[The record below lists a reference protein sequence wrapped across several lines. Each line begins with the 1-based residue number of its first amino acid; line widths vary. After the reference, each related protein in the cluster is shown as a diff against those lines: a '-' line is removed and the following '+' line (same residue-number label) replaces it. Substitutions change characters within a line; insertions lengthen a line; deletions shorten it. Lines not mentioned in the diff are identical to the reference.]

1 MQEQFNFDDPD
12 SDISIAILDGP
23 VDTAH
28 VCFARARLE
37 TIYVKPGDRVSDNPA
52 LAHGT
57 HVASIIFGHPD
68 VGFSGLATACG
79 GMILPVFTTASDGNL
94 AARALDVIAAL
105 DIAVQRGVHVICIS
119 GGRIAGVSGHESAF
133 LAALKTCE
141 TANILIVVSLSDVGF
156 ENRHLFTGLKA
167 GSVLLTEAIG
177 PDDGPIEPAD
187 WSHLSECDGLLASG
201 CDSLG
206 ASPGG
211 GAVLRTGTGFAV
223 ATIAGHAAA
232 LMCAQETSGEQS
244 DPLHIGKILYQT
256 GTKATARQNPRKKLP
271 GKQIDFEAAQK
282 MLDKTGKTS
291 LLRLAF
297 TNEKGPAVEA
307 DPYGVCVK
315 GVITR
320 TN

>member
-37 TIYVKPGDRVSDNPA
+37 TIYVKTGNRVSENPA

-68 VGFSGLATACG
+68 VGFSGLATSCNG
-79 GMILPVFTTASDGNL
+79 LILPVFATAIDDRL
-94 AARALDVIAAL
+94 AAPAIDVIAAIH
-105 DIAVQRGVHVICIS
+105 IAIDRGAHIICMS
-119 GGRIAGVSGHESAF
+119 GGRIDGVSGQEKALQVAF
-133 LAALKTCE
+133 ERCE
-141 TANILIVVSLSDVGF
+141 AANILVVTSMSGTGI
-156 ENRHLFTGLKA
+156 ENRDFLNDLKA

-177 PDDGPIEPAD
+177 QDDGPLDDSD
-187 WSHLSECDGLLASG
+187 WNHLSDRDGLLASG

-232 LMCAQETSGEQS
+232 LMCAQETSGEQP
-244 DPLHIGKILYQT
+244 DPLHVGKILNQT
-256 GTKATARQNPRKKLP
+256 GSKAVARQNPRKKLP

-297 TNEKGPAVEA
+297 TNKKGPAVEA
-307 DPYGVCVK
+307 DPFGVCLSKV
-315 GVITR
+315 
-320 TN
+320 